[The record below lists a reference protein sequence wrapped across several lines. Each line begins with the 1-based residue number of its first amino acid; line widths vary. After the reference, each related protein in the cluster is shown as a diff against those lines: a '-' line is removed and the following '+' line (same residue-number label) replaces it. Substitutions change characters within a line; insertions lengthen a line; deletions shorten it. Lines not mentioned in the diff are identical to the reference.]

1 MRKKPKIGDIVKSTV
16 LTENIAG
23 YVVGVEGIHIWVRYF
38 DDAPKG
44 ASLHRKSCDVY
55 TRRSNVRIV
64 SHARD

>member
-23 YVVGVEGIHIWVRYF
+23 YVVGVEGIYLWVRYF

-44 ASLHRKSCDVY
+44 ESFDVY

-64 SHARD
+64 SYANSR

>member
-23 YVVGVEGIHIWVRYF
+23 YVVGVEGIHLWVRYF

-44 ASLHRKSCDVY
+44 ESCDVY
-55 TRRSNVRIV
+55 TRRSNVRVI
-64 SHARD
+64 SYANPR

>member
-16 LTENIAG
+16 PTETVAG
-23 YVVGVEGIHIWVRYF
+23 YVVGVEGIWLWVRYF

-44 ASLHRKSCDVY
+44 ESWDVY

-64 SHARD
+64 SHGRS

>member
-23 YVVGVEGIHIWVRYF
+23 YVVGVEGIWLWVRYF

-44 ASLHRKSCDVY
+44 ESWDVY

-64 SHARD
+64 SHGRN

>member
-44 ASLHRKSCDVY
+44 ESCDVY

>member
-23 YVVGVEGIHIWVRYF
+23 YVVGVEGIHLWVRYF

-44 ASLHRKSCDVY
+44 ESCDVY
-55 TRRSNVRIV
+55 TRRSNVRVI
-64 SHARD
+64 SYANSR

>member
-1 MRKKPKIGDIVKSTV
+1 MRSKKPKIGDIVKSTV
-16 LTENIAG
+16 PTETVAG

-44 ASLHRKSCDVY
+44 ESWDVY

-64 SHARD
+64 SYARD

>member
-44 ASLHRKSCDVY
+44 ESWDVY
-55 TRRSNVRIV
+55 TLRTNVKVV
-64 SHARD
+64 SRGRN

>member
-23 YVVGVEGIHIWVRYF
+23 YVVGVEGIHLWVRYF

-44 ASLHRKSCDVY
+44 ESCDVY

-64 SHARD
+64 SYANSR

>member
-23 YVVGVEGIHIWVRYF
+23 YVVGVEGIHLWVRYF
-38 DDAPKG
+38 DDASKG
-44 ASLHRKSCDVY
+44 ESCDVY

-64 SHARD
+64 SYARD

>member
-1 MRKKPKIGDIVKSTV
+1 MRSKKPKIGDVVKSTV
-16 LTENIAG
+16 PTENIAG

-44 ASLHRKSCDVY
+44 ESWDVY
-55 TRRSNVRIV
+55 TRRSNVRII